1 MQRLK
6 SQNNRYHGLV
16 AKLKLDADEKKEL
29 VQWASKGR
37 CTSSK
42 DLTASEMRNL
52 IDKLTG
58 QYNSRIARMQAKAR
72 AIANDLGLLPV
83 VNGKADY
90 TALNTFIMKTFKVNS
105 LFDLEYKQL
114 IDCIT
119 ALERWRDSR
128 TKRFVKEALGAV

>member
-6 SQNNRYHGLV
+6 SQNSRFHGLIS
-16 AKLKLDADEKKEL
+16 KLKLDADEKKEI
-29 VQWASKGR
+29 VIWASKGR
-37 CTSSK
+37 CTSSR
-42 DLTASEMRNL
+42 DLTASEMRNA

-58 QYNSRIARMQAKAR
+58 QYDSRIARMQAKAR

-83 VNGKADY
+83 VSGKVDY
-90 TALNTFIMKTFKVNS
+90 TAMNTFIMKIFKVKS

-119 ALERWRDSR
+119 ALERWRDGR
-128 TKRFVKEALGAV
+128 TKKMVKVALNGV